1 MRQLRLPKR
10 PDLQGESPYGAPQ
23 LEVPIRLNVN
33 ENPYPPSPQVL
44 ESMENSLREAL
55 QNLNRYPDRDFLQLR
70 QALSRYLAT
79 ESKVEIDPENIWA
92 ANGSNEV
99 ILQILQAFA
108 GPGRVVASFSP
119 TYSMYPEYARD
130 TFSTFVTGQR
140 KPDFSIDL
148 AEVKRVLATHRPSVI
163 LLASPN
169 NPTGTALQRAELEEI
184 LQLTRNTGPK
194 QEAENGELLPTCTLV
209 VVDEA
214 YGEFRRED
222 TPSALQLLK
231 NYPHLVVCRTLSKA
245 FGAAGLRLGYLAAST
260 EIIEQIRL
268 IRLPYHLSAL
278 TQAAACGA
286 LAQSTE
292 QMRQVQQI
300 RSDRDKIVA
309 QLQERGFQSVP
320 SDANF
325 VFFGTFTDRHRIWQ
339 GLLERGVLIREVG
352 PDGWLRAS
360 VGTPAENT
368 AFLQALKEVSGK

>member
-55 QNLNRYPDRDFLQLR
+55 KNLNRYPDRDFSLLR
-70 QALSRYLAT
+70 QALSCYLAT

-108 GPGRVVASFSP
+108 GPGRVVASFNP

-140 KPDFSIDL
+140 KSDFSIDL
-148 AEVKRVLATHRPSVI
+148 AEVKRVLTAHRPSVI

-184 LQLTRNTGPK
+184 LQLTRNTGPQ

-286 LAQSTE
+286 LAQSAE